1 MIDIGL
7 GPWWWMSV
15 CLQILPPSCIKSI
28 SFPLTPAQVLSN
40 GLLNKG
46 CAAVSPAYVY
56 VLLALVKHSNEGG
69 PGPRYNMKEDPGSST
84 LIMKRE
90 HGHGVPC
97 NPGQVIRI
105 WGAPA
110 PLSLSLSPSSEQPG
124 QSPLPPPSSTYSS
137 PCKGASRDQPSYFF
151 IIFWIILNMFQMLFL
166 IMYSI
171 KLLGFDRLFNLTMM
185 TRTQ

>member
-1 MIDIGL
+1 
-7 GPWWWMSV
+7 MSV

-84 LIMKRE
+84 LIMLKV
-90 HGHGVPC
+90 HGCHLYLMP
-97 NPGQVIRI
+97 RF
-105 WGAPA
+105 
-110 PLSLSLSPSSEQPG
+110 SEAG
-124 QSPLPPPSSTYSS
+124 DNRNRWMGLPPHHSNQDRAPSHPLQVHT
-137 PCKGASRDQPSYFF
+137 PPPAKVPVEASLGENTLRPRVQDQRPWDGQEEDEDTIVSFSAAE
-151 IIFWIILNMFQMLFL
+151 LVT
-166 IMYSI
+166 SAE
-171 KLLGFDRLFNLTMM
+171 
-185 TRTQ
+185 